1 MDNSH
6 QEEGMMTQSAERT
19 THKMAEETRRATRH
33 IAEQSE
39 RAAHANVEIMTSQAE
54 ALQHIWRSG
63 NELASRLTARSADQ
77 FARALGIGG
86 EETRE
91 TAQQVAGNFGA
102 IMQSSSVVAQ
112 GAGAIS
118 AEWVDFACQQTELS
132 LQHIQAVLGS
142 RTPQDLAAA
151 QSAALRDQ
159 MDGLIKGAR
168 RIAEITLRTADEVSG
183 RVTEN
188 AERVRHAA

>member
-6 QEEGMMTQSAERT
+6 QEESAMNQSAERT
-19 THKMAEETRRATRH
+19 THKIADETRRVTKQ

-39 RAAHANVEIMTSQAE
+39 RAAHANVEIMTCQAE
-54 ALQHIWRSG
+54 TLQHIWRSG
-63 NELASRLTARSADQ
+63 NDLAQRLTARSADQ
-77 FARALGIGG
+77 LARTLGIGG

-91 TAQQVAGNFGA
+91 TAQQVANNIGA

-118 AEWVDFACQQTELS
+118 AEWVDFACQQTERS
-132 LQHIQAVLGS
+132 LQHMQAVIRS
-142 RTPQDLAAA
+142 RTPQDFAAA

-159 MDGLIKGAR
+159 MDSLIKGAR
-168 RIAEITLRTADEVSG
+168 RMAEIALRTADDVSSK
-183 RVTEN
+183 VSEN
-188 AERVRHAA
+188 VERVRHAA